1 MAKFHSKNEV
11 VNLLISF
18 NKLTASVVKLKIK
31 DKQALGLLTE
41 AVQINKQILS
51 LLGDNKISLEFAR
64 QTFSVISGI
73 LKEIVSKWL
82 FRYQIITLNI
92 C

>member
-1 MAKFHSKNEV
+1 MAKFHTKNEV

-18 NKLTASVVKLKIK
+18 NKLTDLVIKLKIK

-51 LLGDNKISLEFAR
+51 LLRDDKISMEFAR

>member
-1 MAKFHSKNEV
+1 MAKFNSKKEV

-18 NKLTASVVKLKIK
+18 NKLTASVVKLRIK
-31 DKQALGLLTE
+31 DRQALGLLTE
-41 AVQINKQILS
+41 AVQINKQMLS
-51 LLGDNKISLEFAR
+51 LLRDNKISMEFAR

-82 FRYQIITLNI
+82 FRYQIIILNI